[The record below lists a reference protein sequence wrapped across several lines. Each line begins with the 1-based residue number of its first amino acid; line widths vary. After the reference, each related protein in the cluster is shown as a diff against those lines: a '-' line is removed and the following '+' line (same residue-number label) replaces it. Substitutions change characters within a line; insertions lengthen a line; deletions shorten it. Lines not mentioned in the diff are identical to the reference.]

1 MQYEFC
7 FRNLSYLFRQEK
19 DLTALALSMSSRR
32 RRHPRCPWRLSSR
45 RRRHPRCPS
54 SLFRFRPNKISS
66 LRRSKLV
73 TYSVNNSFCKGRAM
87 NDSELQRLRI
97 QLFGTLAGVGVGVSK
112 FSCSRAAWF
121 LGKLGVRVQPPV
133 NFQSRNLSHRLPVSL

>member
-7 FRNLSYLFRQEK
+7 FRKLSYLFRQEK

-32 RRHPRCPWRLSSR
+32 RRHPRCPWRRSSR

-73 TYSVNNSFCKGRAM
+73 TYSVNNSFCRVELRTIPSSRVSGF
-87 NDSELQRLRI
+87 DSLVLLPESESESPNFHAAELRDFWGNSESEINPQ
-97 QLFGTLAGVGVGVSK
+97 
-112 FSCSRAAWF
+112 
-121 LGKLGVRVQPPV
+121 
-133 NFQSRNLSHRLPVSL
+133 